1 MKFRTGFIF
10 AIILTL
16 TAIGFALGC
25 GQSSASKKD
34 AETAGPE
41 ASATPGKMTAAS
53 ATGDDVFNGEKLEKS
68 EEEWKKQLTQVQYYI
83 MREDGTDQPY
93 KSQYHDNKQKGE
105 YHCAACNLKLFSSA
119 NKYDSQTGW
128 PSFYQPVNAKN
139 VFEKEDKSLAEVRTE
154 VECARCGAHLGH
166 VFDDGPKPTG
176 LRYCINGTALKFE
189 KGNK

>member
-1 MKFRTGFIF
+1 MKFRTGFLF
-10 AIILTL
+10 AIILAI

-34 AETAGPE
+34 AENTQPE
-41 ASATPGKMTAAS
+41 TSATPGKMTAAS
-53 ATGDDVFNGEKLEKS
+53 MAADDVFNGEKIEKTD
-68 EEEWKKQLTQVQYYI
+68 EEWKKLLTPAQYNI
-83 MREDGTDQPY
+83 MREEGTDYPY
-93 KSQYHDNKQKGE
+93 KSPYYDNKEKGD
-105 YHCAACNLKLFSSA
+105 YYCAACHLKVFSSA

-128 PSFYQPVNAKN
+128 PSFYQAVNAKN
-139 VFEKEDKSLAEVRTE
+139 VLEKEDKSIPSEVRTE

-189 KGNK
+189 KPR